1 MLVKGLPS
9 FRLFSRVEGGTQSV
23 GEGDGVETV
32 SDTHGLFKVSW
43 FSKFLFDMNFF
54 FEAPDISVD
63 HFFLA
68 DVGNFEDGTGE
79 GGIVGLDRASLAE
92 ASEGVTCHFG
102 GVDRF
107 ELLTEESFEL
117 LPVGQLVL
125 IVGHFLEMVAPP
137 GGCVSSKEVCCQVYR
152 LFVIFDAGRQEVLLH
167 LENPE
172 VDRAFAAIV
181 GFGLL
186 DSDVRRGSRGSAAG
200 SAISTL

>member
-1 MLVKGLPS
+1 M
-9 FRLFSRVEGGTQSV
+9 RRV

-43 FSKFLFDMNFF
+43 FSKFYFDTNFF

-68 DVGNFEDGTGE
+68 DVGDFEDGTGE
-79 GGIVGLDRASLAE
+79 GGVVCLDRASLAE
-92 ASEGVTCHFG
+92 ASEDVTCHFG

-125 IVGHFLEMVAPP
+125 VVGYFLEVVATP
-137 GGCVSSKEVCCQVYR
+137 GGCVSSEEVHCQVYC
-152 LFVIFDAGRQEVLLH
+152 LFVVLDAGSQEVLLH

-172 VDRAFAAIV
+172 VDGTFA
-181 GFGLL
+181 
-186 DSDVRRGSRGSAAG
+186 
-200 SAISTL
+200 

>member
-9 FRLFSRVEGGTQSV
+9 FRLFSRVEGGTRGV
-23 GEGDGVETV
+23 GEGDGVKTG

-43 FSKFLFDMNFF
+43 FSKFHFDTDLF

-68 DVGNFEDGTGE
+68 DVGNFEDDTGE
-79 GGIVGLDRASLAE
+79 GGIVCLDRASLAE
-92 ASEGVTCHFG
+92 ASEGIACHFG

-125 IVGHFLEMVAPP
+125 IVGYFLEVVAPP
-137 GGCVSSKEVCCQVYR
+137 GGCVSSKEVCYQVYC
-152 LFVIFDAGRQEVLLH
+152 FFIVFDAGSQEVLLH
-167 LENPE
+167 LENPK
-172 VDRAFAAIV
+172 VDRAFAAVV